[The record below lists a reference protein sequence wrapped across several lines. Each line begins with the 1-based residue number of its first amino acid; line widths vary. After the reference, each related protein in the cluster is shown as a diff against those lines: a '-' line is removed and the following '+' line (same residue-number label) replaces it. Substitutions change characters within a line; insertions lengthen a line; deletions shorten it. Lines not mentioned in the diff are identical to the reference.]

1 VKRAVQ
7 ESLHTLLRARDV
19 EESIIKEGGG
29 DFNISEVIREL
40 EQEMQI
46 AATNLEYERAALLRD
61 QIMELK
67 HGSAI
72 SKIEPKKQPAA
83 QYGGGKTRRSAKSKK
98 R

>member
-1 VKRAVQ
+1 MRG
-7 ESLHTLLRARDV
+7 RDF
-19 EESIIKEGGG
+19 EESIIREGGG

-40 EQEMQI
+40 EEEMQI
-46 AATNLEYERAALLRD
+46 AAANLEYERAALLRD

-67 HGSAI
+67 HGSGI
-72 SKIEPKKQPAA
+72 SKIEPKKKPA